1 MADDG
6 IVAIRAKKKSR
17 TTAIV
22 SHGRSASSSTKAS
35 ISCDH
40 LNAER
45 EHERHEDRGD
55 DQRSNDSEDRH
66 DAEAACKTPEFM
78 GRTHFASS
86 LSPSRINCLVS
97 APSPALRAAAAMA
110 AAACG

>member
-6 IVAIRAKKKSR
+6 MRRDQGEEEKQDHADLQPRPQR
-17 TTAIV
+17 FEFDEGE
-22 SHGRSASSSTKAS
+22 HQLH
-35 ISCDH
+35 H
-40 LNAER
+40 LNTER
-45 EHERHEDRGD
+45 ERERHEDRGD
-55 DQRSNDSEDRH
+55 DQRSDDSKDRH
-66 DAEAACKTPEFM
+66 DAEPACKTPEFM
-78 GRTHFASS
+78 GGAHFASS